1 MSNIEFEETIGTNH
15 TLDSNGSK
23 LVWYE
28 EKATNKK
35 PGKIIAKRLKTTMD
49 KVTKNAKWNKTF
61 VDTLTN

>member
-35 PGKIIAKRLKTTMD
+35 LGKIIAKRLKTTMD
-49 KVTKNAKWNKTF
+49 KVTKNVK
-61 VDTLTN
+61 

>member
-23 LVWYE
+23 LIWYG

-49 KVTKNAKWNKTF
+49 KVTKNTKWYKTF
-61 VDTLTN
+61 IDSSAN

>member
-15 TLDSNGSK
+15 ILDSNGSK
-23 LVWYE
+23 LIWYG

-49 KVTKNAKWNKTF
+49 KVTKNAK
-61 VDTLTN
+61 

>member
-15 TLDSNGSK
+15 TLDSSGSK
-23 LVWYE
+23 LVGYE

-61 VDTLTN
+61 ADSSAN